1 MLYPW
6 SGAWLSGADPGILDR
21 GRGFFFRGMVSGGD
35 ALVGA
40 QEAKPPD
47 APQF

>member
-6 SGAWLSGADPGILDR
+6 SGAWLSGADLDR
-21 GRGFFFRGMVSGGD
+21 GGRGFFFRGMVSGGD
-35 ALVGA
+35 TLVGA